1 MTIFH
6 VPEDKKVTYLLHYI
20 ETGAF
25 NMISS
30 KLSPFNPYKQKYADL
45 TAKLE
50 DYNAQAVLKIVEIY
64 RFQQR
69 KEMKR
74 ESIQ

>member
-6 VPEDKKVTYLLHYI
+6 VPEDKKVAYLLHYI
-20 ETGAF
+20 GARAF

-30 KLSPFNPYKQKYADL
+30 KLSPINSYKQKYADL

-50 DYNAQAVLKIVEIY
+50 DYNA
-64 RFQQR
+64 
-69 KEMKR
+69 
-74 ESIQ
+74 

>member
-1 MTIFH
+1 M
-6 VPEDKKVTYLLHYI
+6 TYLLHYI
-20 ETGAF
+20 GAGAF

-30 KLSPFNPYKQKYADL
+30 KLLPFDPYKQKYADL

-50 DYNAQAVLKIVEIY
+50 DYNAQAVLEIAEIY